1 MSTNSRRISSL
12 LLISTL
18 LLAGCGATK
27 AHNDTSAEVAESSVS
42 TSQPETQ
49 APTTAEPSSP
59 TDTATPSSST
69 SSTSNYEAQSSPSAS
84 DNIKLSEPSD
94 SMVLDDFAAHSD
106 GWKDGTFSIAGE
118 TMTGIGT
125 KLNQCIDSP
134 KTNDLGDGYNPG
146 VETLRLNL
154 GHKYSSLK
162 FKAGQNIGSQSMDQI
177 LAIRITDG
185 TKQIKEIHTVR
196 FDEIAPIEIDTTN
209 QSVLFIQVYIQKA
222 GSDSCTSKSIE
233 PVIYDI
239 SLS

>member
-1 MSTNSRRISSL
+1 MF
-12 LLISTL
+12 
-18 LLAGCGATK
+18 LAGCGATK
-27 AHNDTSAEVAESSVS
+27 ASDNGPSASAESNTSASQQVIQSPTAAESSS
-42 TSQPETQ
+42 LTE
-49 APTTAEPSSP
+49 ASS
-59 TDTATPSSST
+59 PSSSA
-69 SSTSNYEAQSSPSAS
+69 SSISNYEAQSSPSAS

-125 KLNQCIDSP
+125 KLDQCIEAP
-134 KTNDLGDGYNPG
+134 QTNDLGNSFSYGE
-146 VETLRLNL
+146 ETLRLNL

-185 TKQIKEIHTVR
+185 TKQIGEIHTVQ
-196 FDEIAPIEIDTTN
+196 FDEIVPIDIDTTN
-209 QSVLFIQVYIQKA
+209 RSVIFIQMYIQKK
-222 GSDSCTSKSIE
+222 GSDTCSSKSIE
-233 PVIYDI
+233 PVIYNV